1 MSMSPEPAP
10 SAAFSALGVTEA
22 LSRAIGALGFD
33 QPTPVQTACIPPV
46 LRGRDVRAQAQT
58 GSGKTLAMAVG
69 LLTQLDAS
77 RAAVQS
83 LVLCPT
89 RELAD
94 QVAGEVRRVARFM
107 PNVKVAVLCG
117 GTPVRAQ
124 AVALTPRPH
133 VVVGTPG
140 RLLDHLRRETLTL
153 DGVRVLALDEAD
165 RMLDMGFGEAIRE
178 VVGALPKK
186 RQTLL
191 FSATF
196 PSTIE
201 ALSAGLQRAP
211 EVVEVA
217 SSESELPDIDEAF
230 LVVEAEARADVVRG
244 LLLAHLPES
253 ALVFCGTREETRA
266 MAQGLVSKGFS
277 ALALHGELEQRE
289 RDEVMAQFSNGSARV
304 LVATD
309 VAARGLD
316 IKGLACVIACELPKD
331 LDTYV
336 HRIGR
341 TGRAGAR
348 GAAFA
353 LVTPRQ
359 VERAQALMTSR
370 GGGPRWLKPSPPPP
384 GARPTPPAMAT
395 LALEGGRQ
403 DKLRPGDI
411 LGALCGDVGLAG
423 TEVGAI
429 QVGQTR
435 SYIAIAR
442 ARVGDA
448 LRGLRACKV
457 KGRAF
462 RVRSLP

>member
-1 MSMSPEPAP
+1 MPMSPEPA
-10 SAAFSALGVTEA
+10 SSMAFSALGLPEA
-22 LSRAIGALGFD
+22 LARAIGALGFD
-33 QPTPVQTACIPPV
+33 QPTPVQTACIPSV

-69 LLTQLDAS
+69 LLAQVDAA

-94 QVAGEVRRVARFM
+94 QVAVEVRRVARFM

-124 AVALTPRPH
+124 AATLTPRPH

-196 PSTIE
+196 PPTIE

-211 EVVEVA
+211 EVLEVA
-217 SSESELPDIDEAF
+217 PVTASLPDIDEAF
-230 LVVEAEARADVVRG
+230 LVVEASARVDVVRS
-244 LLLAHLPES
+244 LLLTHQPDS

-266 MAQGLVSKGFS
+266 TAQALAAQGHA

-359 VERAQALMTSR
+359 VERAQALMDSR
-370 GGGPRWLKPSPPPP
+370 SGTPHWSKPPSPPP

-423 TEVGAI
+423 AEVGAI
-429 QVGQTR
+429 QVGQGR
-435 SYIAIAR
+435 SYIAVVRAR
-442 ARVGDA
+442 AGDA
-448 LRGLRACKV
+448 LRGLRGCKV
-457 KGRAF
+457 KGRTF